1 MPKSYSTDLRWRVVW
16 LLVFLKMST
25 QEVSRLLLVST
36 RTVQRYCQ
44 KFMATGDLEPQQHR
58 NGPQR
63 ILTDFEE
70 LTLVNLVLTRPG
82 IYLYELQRELL
93 MTTGTEVDCWTIC
106 RLFKRLGI
114 TRQKIKRIALQRSE
128 EKRGEFMAE
137 MMMYDTSMLLWVDET
152 GCDRRK
158 LVRDYGYGIRGI
170 PPRDRTLK
178 LSGKRYSVIAAI
190 SKDGV
195 EDIYIQEGNVNGAV
209 FLDFIRRCLIPVLMP
224 FNGHNPKSIVI
235 MDNASVHKGARVQE
249 LINEVG
255 ALLRFLPAYSP
266 DLNPIEEVFAEVK
279 GYLKANDGVFK
290 ATSSPKT
297 LINLAFSS
305 VPKDNCVSYI
315 QHSGYSD

>member
-1 MPKSYSTDLRWRVVW
+1 MH
-16 LLVFLKMST
+16 VFLKMST
-25 QEVSRLLLVST
+25 QEVSRLMLVST
-36 RTVQRYCQ
+36 RTVQRYCH

-70 LTLVNLVLTRPG
+70 LILVNLVLTRPG

-93 MTTGTEVDCWTIC
+93 MTTGTEVDCSTIC

-114 TRQKIKRIALQRSE
+114 TRQKIKRIALQRTE
-128 EKRGEFMAE
+128 EKRGAFMAE
-137 MMMYDTSMLLWVDET
+137 MMMYDSSTLLWVDDT

-170 PPRDRTLK
+170 LPEITLSSS
-178 LSGKRYSVIAAI
+178 LENATIAAM
-190 SKDGV
+190 SNDGV

-235 MDNASVHKGARVQE
+235 MDNACFCSQRCKVAGTDQ
-249 LINEVG
+249 
-255 ALLRFLPAYSP
+255 
-266 DLNPIEEVFAEVK
+266 
-279 GYLKANDGVFK
+279 
-290 ATSSPKT
+290 
-297 LINLAFSS
+297 
-305 VPKDNCVSYI
+305 
-315 QHSGYSD
+315 